1 MEESESGK
9 GKGRDKPTDYSI
21 LSNPNEIKTFQVLL
35 TAIDSLSSSSSSSNS
50 SSRISNH
57 NNVK

>member
-35 TAIDSLSSSSSSSNS
+35 IAIDSLSSSSS
-50 SSRISNH
+50 RISNH
-57 NNVK
+57 NNIK